1 MKNKELQEEIL
12 PSIYIR
18 EIRQVLGLTQEQF
31 AVKLGVTFPTVNR
44 WENLKT
50 KPSPLAL
57 QKLQKILANLRK
69 KGVLTNASF
78 KPSITLKA
86 K

>member
-1 MKNKELQEEIL
+1 MASSNVFSDSVEELANKIKEVRQE
-12 PSIYIR
+12 
-18 EIRQVLGLTQEQF
+18 LGLTQEQF

-57 QKLQKILANLRK
+57 QKLRKLMIIHQKRK
-69 KGVLTNASF
+69 SLVNENSKNSKTS
-78 KPSITLKA
+78 K
-86 K
+86 

>member
-1 MKNKELQEEIL
+1 VSTSNAFSDSDEELANKIKEVRQE
-12 PSIYIR
+12 
-18 EIRQVLGLTQEQF
+18 LGLTQEQF

-57 QKLQKILANLRK
+57 QKLRKLMVSRQKK
-69 KGVLTNASF
+69 KSLINEYSKNSKTP
-78 KPSITLKA
+78 K
-86 K
+86 